1 MKTASELA
9 TDLGQLFDDQKAGKV
24 CAAQA
29 VEMNNTVGKW
39 IGLMKVQLEYHAAR
53 KRLGDAQPK
62 LLELEAVLKTVRESS
77 KRD

>member
-9 TDLGQLFDDQKAGKV
+9 TELATLFDEQRAGKV
-24 CAAQA
+24 SAAQA

-53 KRLGDAQPK
+53 KRLGKSLPVMQ
-62 LLELEAVLKTVRESS
+62 ELEALSSDKESI
-77 KRD
+77 KK